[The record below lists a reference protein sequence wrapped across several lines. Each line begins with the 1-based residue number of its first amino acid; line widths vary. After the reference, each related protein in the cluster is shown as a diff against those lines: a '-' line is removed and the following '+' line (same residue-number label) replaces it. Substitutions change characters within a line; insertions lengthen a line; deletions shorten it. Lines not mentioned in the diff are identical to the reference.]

1 MSKNILIIGG
11 TGFIGKNLAIESLK
25 QGYEVTLISLNKAA
39 EEIKGARYIQVDIL
53 NRAELKKVFKILSP
67 NYIVNLCGYV
77 DHRDFKNGGREVIDS
92 HFNGLQNILE
102 LIDWNILKKF
112 VQIGSSEEY
121 GGQPAPQ
128 NESLQEEPLSPY
140 SFAKVSSTSLLKMIY
155 KAHKFPVV
163 ILRLFLVY
171 GPNQEMNRFL
181 PQVINGCLKK
191 KSFPV
196 SEGKQL
202 RDFCYI
208 DDVVSAILLS
218 LDNDNILG
226 EVLNIASGKSISIR
240 QLVSM
245 VKESIG
251 YGKPEFGL
259 IPYRENE
266 SMELYANIEKANR
279 LLNWKPI
286 VSIEEGID
294 KTIYSFI
301 EGKKFE

>member
-1 MSKNILIIGG
+1 M
-11 TGFIGKNLAIESLK
+11 
-25 QGYEVTLISLNKAA
+25 
-39 EEIKGARYIQVDIL
+39 
-53 NRAELKKVFKILSP
+53 
-67 NYIVNLCGYV
+67 
-77 DHRDFKNGGREVIDS
+77 
-92 HFNGLQNILE
+92 
-102 LIDWNILKKF
+102 
-112 VQIGSSEEY
+112 
-121 GGQPAPQ
+121 
-128 NESLQEEPLSPY
+128 
-140 SFAKVSSTSLLKMIY
+140 
-155 KAHKFPVV
+155 
-163 ILRLFLVY
+163 
-171 GPNQEMNRFL
+171 
-181 PQVINGCLKK
+181 
-191 KSFPV
+191 
-196 SEGKQL
+196 
-202 RDFCYI
+202 
-208 DDVVSAILLS
+208 S